1 MIDTAQKEA
10 IKNVLGKHYTLK
22 VVFYLE
28 KRKIYNSDGNTFSSA
43 SIQKIV
49 SGKQE
54 NPVVE
59 MAIAKLVSLVRRQNL
74 KDHKIKNNLL
84 N

>member
-1 MIDTAQKEA
+1 MIDEAQKEK
-10 IKNVLGKHYTLK
+10 IKKTLGKHYTLQ

-28 KRKIYNSDGNTFSSA
+28 KRKIFNSDGNPFSSA

-54 NPVVE
+54 NPAVE
-59 MAIAKLVSLVRRQNL
+59 MAIARLVSRVKRQTI